1 MTRNV
6 IAVVLLCAACCAAG
20 YVRGFGIAETRG
32 RALLAEQAEAS
43 ASEREAL
50 AVAMA
55 EAERLARQRLEAE
68 AERAAAIAGELS
80 ETRNRLAAERQAFTR
95 RMARV
100 AEDASRHCAGLSAGW
115 VLLYNEALGLAPA
128 APEASAPAAGI
139 GAPAGSASATDAGVR
154 SGASV
159 MVSPEDLLAHARDYG
174 GYCRNLR
181 AQAEALLAVEKGRG
195 GQAMTQA
202 ALQFDAH
209 TLLLGLLGMVCG
221 FLACWGT
228 RLEQRVD
235 ELKARQCLLAEE
247 MHKSYVPREDCRERT
262 AQILGGLERA
272 DEKLDRIAD
281 AIRTGGR

>member
-6 IAVVLLCAACCAAG
+6 LAVGLLCAACCAAG

-50 AVAMA
+50 A
-55 EAERLARQRLEAE
+55 RQRLEAE
-68 AERAAAIAGELS
+68 TERAAAIAGELS

-95 RMARV
+95 RMDRV
-100 AEDASRHCAGLSAGW
+100 AEDASRHCAGLPAGW
-115 VLLYNEALGLAPA
+115 VRLYNEALGLAPA

-139 GAPAGSASATDAGVR
+139 GAPAGSASATGAGVR

-181 AQAEALLAVEKGRG
+181 AQAEALLAVEKGRE
-195 GQAMTQA
+195 
-202 ALQFDAH
+202 
-209 TLLLGLLGMVCG
+209 V
-221 FLACWGT
+221 
-228 RLEQRVD
+228 R
-235 ELKARQCLLAEE
+235 
-247 MHKSYVPREDCRERT
+247 P
-262 AQILGGLERA
+262 
-272 DEKLDRIAD
+272 
-281 AIRTGGR
+281 